1 MLKGCGII
9 SKLKHYTMTEK
20 EKNNHLLNPS
30 ELKKEIIS
38 PSNIDYLAGKAKEHN
53 IGIKIERKYSN
64 GASESLS
71 I

>member
-1 MLKGCGII
+1 
-9 SKLKHYTMTEK
+9 MTEE
-20 EKNNHLLNPS
+20 EKNKNLLNPS

-38 PSNIDYLAGKAKEHN
+38 PSNINYLASKAKEHN
-53 IGIKIERKYSN
+53 IGIKIERKYPN